1 MVSFRRYSRT
11 KFFPIL
17 YTRLTKSCYDGQ
29 RSFINRGC
37 RRVRPGTGVI
47 MSQKILVIEDEPTLA
62 RLLSYNLTQEGYET
76 TVADHGGEGLQ
87 MALQRP
93 FDLIVLDIML
103 PGMNGFEILTK
114 LRQSGQRTP
123 VIILTARNAE
133 EEVVQGLKH
142 GADDYITKPFGV
154 AELLARV
161 SAVLRR
167 SGSDEQTKSESAEK
181 IITAGELAIYPD
193 KYEVVVGGEV
203 VPLRPKEFEVL
214 LYLVQRP
221 GMVITRDDLMNVVWG
236 FDYIGGQRTVD
247 VHVSSLRKKL
257 ELSQQ
262 SVRIES
268 IRGVGYKLVM
278 PRKLVSPK

>member
-1 MVSFRRYSRT
+1 
-11 KFFPIL
+11 
-17 YTRLTKSCYDGQ
+17 
-29 RSFINRGC
+29 
-37 RRVRPGTGVI
+37 
-47 MSQKILVIEDEPTLA
+47 MSNKILVIEDEPTLS
-62 RLLSYNLTQEGYET
+62 RLLSYNLTQEGYDT
-76 TVADHGGEGLQ
+76 TVVEHGSEGLQ
-87 MALQRP
+87 TALQNK
-93 FDLIVLDIML
+93 FDLIILDIML
-103 PGMNGFEILTK
+103 PGMNGFEILNR
-114 LRQSGQRTP
+114 LHQNGVRTP

-167 SGSDEQTKSESAEK
+167 TQNEVPKPNLSNEK
-181 IITAGELAIYPD
+181 VIHAGELSIYPE
-193 KYEVVVGGEV
+193 KYEVNVKGQ
-203 VPLRPKEFEVL
+203 PISLRPKEFEVL

-221 GMVITRDDLMNVVWG
+221 GMVISRDDLMNVVWG

-257 ELSQQ
+257 ELEQQ

-278 PRKLVSPK
+278 PKKLVSPN

>member
-1 MVSFRRYSRT
+1 
-11 KFFPIL
+11 
-17 YTRLTKSCYDGQ
+17 
-29 RSFINRGC
+29 
-37 RRVRPGTGVI
+37 

-62 RLLSYNLTQEGYET
+62 RLLSYNLSQDGYEI
-76 TVADHGGEGLQ
+76 TVVDHGTEGLQ
-87 MALQRP
+87 AALQKI
-93 FDLIVLDIML
+93 FDLIILDIML
-103 PGMNGFEILTK
+103 PGMNGFEILSK
-114 LRQSGQRTP
+114 LRQTGMRTP

-133 EEVVQGLKH
+133 EEVVQGLKR

-167 SGSDEQTKSESAEK
+167 TSNDDTQAVVANTKENM
-181 IITAGELAIYPD
+181 ITIGELAIYPE
-193 KYEVVVGGEV
+193 KYEVVLHGEAI
-203 VPLRPKEFEVL
+203 PLRPKEFEVL

-257 ELSQQ
+257 EMNQQ
-262 SVRIES
+262 SVQIDS
-268 IRGVGYKLVM
+268 IRGVGYKLVINK
-278 PRKLVSPK
+278 KLSAHR

>member
-1 MVSFRRYSRT
+1 
-11 KFFPIL
+11 
-17 YTRLTKSCYDGQ
+17 
-29 RSFINRGC
+29 
-37 RRVRPGTGVI
+37 
-47 MSQKILVIEDEPTLA
+47 MSHKVLVIEDEPTLA

-76 TVADHGGEGLQ
+76 TVIDHGSEGLQ
-87 MALQRP
+87 TALQRG
-93 FDLIVLDIML
+93 FDLIILDIML
-103 PGMNGFEILTK
+103 PGMNGFEVLSR
-114 LRQSGQRTP
+114 LRQHGVRTP

-167 SGSDEQTKSESAEK
+167 THNEDPAPVVSNEK
-181 IITAGELAIYPD
+181 VISIGELAIYPE
-193 KYEVVVGGEV
+193 KYEVVVNGEPI
-203 VPLRPKEFEVL
+203 PLRPKEFEVL

-257 ELSQQ
+257 ELGQQ
-262 SVRIES
+262 SVQIES

-278 PRKLVSPK
+278 PKKLASPKL

>member
-1 MVSFRRYSRT
+1 
-11 KFFPIL
+11 
-17 YTRLTKSCYDGQ
+17 
-29 RSFINRGC
+29 
-37 RRVRPGTGVI
+37 
-47 MSQKILVIEDEPTLA
+47 MSQRVLVIEDEPTLA
-62 RLLSYNLTQEGYET
+62 RLLSYNLSQEGYEI
-76 TVADHGGEGLQ
+76 TVVDHGAEGLQ
-87 MALQRP
+87 TALQRS
-93 FDLIVLDIML
+93 FDLIILDIML
-103 PGMNGFEILTK
+103 PGMNGFEILGK
-114 LRQSGQRTP
+114 LRQNGVATP

-167 SGSDEQTKSESAEK
+167 TRNEDVRQQDTAEK
-181 IITAGELAIYPD
+181 VIAAGELSIYPD
-193 KYEVVVGGEV
+193 KYEVVLHDEV
-203 VPLRPKEFEVL
+203 IPLRPKEFEVL

-257 ELSQQ
+257 ELGQQ

-278 PRKLVSPK
+278 PKRLTAPK

>member
-1 MVSFRRYSRT
+1 MEYAR
-11 KFFPIL
+11 KL
-17 YTRLTKSCYDGQ
+17 
-29 RSFINRGC
+29 
-37 RRVRPGTGVI
+37 GVE

-62 RLLSYNLTQEGYET
+62 RLLSYNLTQEGYDT
-76 TVADHGGEGLQ
+76 TVIDHGAEGLQ
-87 MALQRP
+87 TALQRS
-93 FDLIVLDIML
+93 FELIILDIML
-103 PGMNGFEILTK
+103 PGMNGFEILSR
-114 LRQSGQRTP
+114 LRQSGNSTP
-123 VIILTARNAE
+123 VIVLTARNAE
-133 EEVVQGLKH
+133 EEVVQGLKR

-167 SGSDEQTKSESAEK
+167 TSQEEGKPSESTEK
-181 IITAGELAIYPD
+181 VITAGELSIYPE
-193 KYEVVVGGEV
+193 KYEVVLCGES

-257 ELSQQ
+257 ELGQQ
-262 SVRIES
+262 SVQIES
-268 IRGVGYKLVM
+268 IRGVGYKFVM
-278 PRKLVSPK
+278 PKKLGTPK